1 MKIIKG
7 TISVGFLKKKTL
19 SWAGVRSTE
28 VIKVEQLFV
37 LVIDTG
43 RNGRIKKFKGSL
55 LLF

>member
-7 TISVGFLKKKTL
+7 TISVGFFKKKTL